1 MNRLRNTAI
10 DVHQHLWPGPVIE
23 MLRARRHPPR
33 LDGWRL
39 ELAVEGEFEVA
50 ACDHDVDSRAAQAS
64 EDGFGTV
71 LLSLSSALGI
81 ETLPAGEAE
90 ELLDAWHDGALAL
103 PSPFGV
109 WASAGLVAIDP
120 DSLARRLDQGAVGL
134 TLPAR
139 VLGDTR
145 GFDHVRPLLE
155 LLERRDAPL
164 FVHPGVALPPPE
176 GAPGWWAPVV
186 DYVAQMHAAWY
197 AFRAHG
203 RERHPQLRV
212 VFALLAGLA
221 PLHGERF
228 ASRAGGRTVVDPL
241 AFLETSSYGA
251 RAIDAMV
258 RVAGIDG
265 IVAGTDRPYSTPS
278 PWGLDGAALHAV
290 RHLNPVRLLQPK
302 EVSDDLFVPAVPEP

>member
-1 MNRLRNTAI
+1 VNRLRNTAI
-10 DVHQHLWPGPVIE
+10 DVHQHLWPGPLIE
-23 MLRARRHPPR
+23 VLRARRDPPR

-50 ACDHDVDSRAAQAS
+50 ASDHDVDRRAAQAF

-81 ETLPAGEAE
+81 ETLPTGEAQ
-90 ELLDAWHDGALAL
+90 ELLDAWHEGALAL
-103 PSPFGV
+103 PAPFGV
-109 WASAGLVAIDP
+109 WASAALMAIDP

-139 VLGDTR
+139 ALGDR
-145 GFDHVRPLLE
+145 AALGRVAPLLD

-176 GAPGWWAPVV
+176 GAPSWWAPVV
-186 DYVAQMHAAWY
+186 DYVGQMHAAWY

-203 RERHPQLRV
+203 RQRHPQLRV

-228 ASRAGGRTVVDPL
+228 AARGGTRTVVDPL

-258 RVAGIDG
+258 RVTGIDS
-265 IVAGTDRPYSTPS
+265 IVAGTDRPYATPS
-278 PWGLDGAALHAV
+278 PSGLDGAALHAV
-290 RHLNPVRLLQPK
+290 RDLNPVRLLQPK
-302 EVSDDLFVPAVPEP
+302 EVSDDLSVPAVPEP